1 MEGKNNA
8 IVTEIEE
15 KQTGS
20 SKNRYMAYLQTM
32 KKLERKA
39 QMEKE
44 KKGAKA

>member
-1 MEGKNNA
+1 MESKNRI

-20 SKNRYMAYLQTM
+20 PKNRYMAYLQTM
-32 KKLERKA
+32 KKLERKV

-44 KKGAKA
+44 KKGEKA